1 MREDCEKEYYGEK
14 VLKGIG
20 YNKSQFEGDILFQK
34 ICEDGIEIRNI
45 LLRTYEKRVACFD
58 EKGNTMFFT
67 MGELFAINMY
77 CKELGWM

>member
-34 ICEDGIEIRNI
+34 
-45 LLRTYEKRVACFD
+45 
-58 EKGNTMFFT
+58 
-67 MGELFAINMY
+67 NM
-77 CKELGWM
+77 